1 MQNNRCHRVKCLS
14 VDNVRMAFN
23 SMSSVS
29 LFHCYSK
36 MVFIFSSTRL
46 IHSIVRHLDSTLILC
61 KFLVNMQSK
70 RLCVSSSSKKIYM
83 AESPLY
89 WKQLNSI
96 RFCVCG
102 VPHPLDWHTL
112 YMNHRNMIEMYF
124 TFNCNLFAFEF
135 HSSAKSMTSE
145 RAVFIMDSSFRF
157 NDCFFFV
164 SFAIQLITILPNLR
178 NIYLFDTHI
187 MTPVNC
193 ESFCL

>member
-70 RLCVSSSSKKIYM
+70 RLCVSSSSKKKNIWLN
-83 AESPLY
+83 PLCTENNETLSDSAFVEY
-89 WKQLNSI
+89 LIHSTDIHCIWIIEIWLKCILRLIAICLHLNFIVVQKAWRRKGLFLLWI
-96 RFCVCG
+96 RHF
-102 VPHPLDWHTL
+102 DS
-112 YMNHRNMIEMYF
+112 MI
-124 TFNCNLFAFEF
+124 
-135 HSSAKSMTSE
+135 
-145 RAVFIMDSSFRF
+145 
-157 NDCFFFV
+157 V
-164 SFAIQLITILPNLR
+164 SF
-178 NIYLFDTHI
+178 LFHLQY
-187 MTPVNC
+187 N
-193 ESFCL
+193 